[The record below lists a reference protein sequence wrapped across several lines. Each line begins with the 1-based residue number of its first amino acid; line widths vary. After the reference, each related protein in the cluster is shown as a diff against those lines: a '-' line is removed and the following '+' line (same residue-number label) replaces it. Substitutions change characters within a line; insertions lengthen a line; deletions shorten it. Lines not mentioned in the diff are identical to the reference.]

1 MTRANPGGTTHT
13 LTSDMRRRLVA
24 CAGETPAHMLVVH
37 VGTQS
42 LDVVHD
48 GRITASYP
56 VSTSRRGVGNRDG
69 SFKTPDGVHR
79 VAEKIGGGAPMGRV
93 FRDRIDTG
101 ETCSGTDCGENLIL
115 TRILRLEGLE
125 EGRNRGPGI
134 DSYERFIYI
143 HGTNHEDAVGTPM
156 SHGCVVMRN
165 ADVIEVYNAVEVGTI
180 VVID

>member
-1 MTRANPGGTTHT
+1 MHA

-42 LDVVHD
+42 LDIVRD
-48 GRITASYP
+48 GRMTASYP
-56 VSTSRRGVGNRDG
+56 VSTSRWGVGNRDG
-69 SFKTPDGVHR
+69 SFKTPDGIHR

-101 ETCSGTDCGENLIL
+101 ENVGGQSDENLIL

-125 EGRNRGPGI
+125 EGRNRGAGI

-143 HGTNHEDAVGTPM
+143 HGTNHEDAVGTPF